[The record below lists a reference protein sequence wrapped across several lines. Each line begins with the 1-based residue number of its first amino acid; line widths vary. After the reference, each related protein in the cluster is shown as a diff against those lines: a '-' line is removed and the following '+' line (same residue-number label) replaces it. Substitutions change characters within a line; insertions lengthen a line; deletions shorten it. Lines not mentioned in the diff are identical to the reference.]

1 MESPHR
7 TRWQVIPTDA
17 GRLPSGSPDLDQ
29 LLNGGLEPGTI
40 TQFFGEPA
48 SGKSSA
54 CILAAVTCLVSG
66 KSVVFIDTE
75 GFSIE
80 RFRQIAGEHAA
91 DLAEH
96 LYIYEPTDFDQ
107 QGVMIAGMDTLV
119 RTRNV
124 GLIIVDSATALYRV
138 NLEKG
143 WDAMQ
148 KLTRQII
155 LLLGIAKRHRIPVLV
170 TNQVYMDVVKNVY
183 SGLGGTALEHIS
195 KAIIRFNREQGAVRR
210 ATLMK
215 HRSLPAG
222 DFFDFVIT
230 GTGIRNTREP
240 GQEQDSSPE
249 PR

>member
-1 MESPHR
+1 MDP
-7 TRWQVIPTDA
+7 
-17 GRLPSGSPDLDQ
+17 GRVPSGSPDLDL
-29 LLNGGLEPGTI
+29 LLNGGFEPGTI

-48 SGKSSA
+48 GGKSSV
-54 CILAAVTCLVSG
+54 CILAAVTCLLSG
-66 KSVVFIDTE
+66 RSVVFIDTE

-80 RFRQIAGEHAA
+80 RFRQIAGENAT

-107 QGVMIAGMDTLV
+107 QRVMIAGMDTVL

-124 GLIIVDSATALYRV
+124 GLIIVDSATALYRM

-148 KLTRQII
+148 KLTRQVV
-155 LLLGIAKRHRIPVLV
+155 LLLGLAKRYRIPVIV
-170 TNQVYMDVVKNVY
+170 TNQVYMDTVKNVY
-183 SGLGGTALEHIS
+183 AGLGGTALEHIS
-195 KAIIRFNREQGAVRR
+195 KAIIRFSRLQGSVRR

-222 DFFDFVIT
+222 DFFDFEIT
-230 GTGIRNTREP
+230 GTGIQNARDPSQDQEP
-240 GQEQDSSPE
+240 KSG
-249 PR
+249 

>member
-1 MESPHR
+1 M
-7 TRWQVIPTDA
+7 WQVISTDP
-17 GRLPSGSPDLDQ
+17 GRIPSGSPDLDL
-29 LLNGGLEPGTI
+29 LLNGGFEPGTI

-54 CILAAVTCLVSG
+54 CILAAVNCLLSG

-80 RFRQIAGEHAA
+80 RFRQIGGANAA
-91 DLAEH
+91 NLAEH

-107 QGVMIAGMDTLV
+107 QGVMIAGMDTVL

-124 GLIIVDSATALYRV
+124 GLIVVDSATALYRT

-143 WDAMQ
+143 RDAMQ
-148 KLTRQII
+148 KLTRQIV
-155 LLLGIAKRHRIPVLV
+155 LLLGFAKRYRIPVVV
-170 TNQVYMDVVKNVY
+170 TNQVYMDVVKNTY

-195 KAIIRFNREQGAVRR
+195 KAIIRFNREQGTVRR

-222 DFFDFVIT
+222 GFFVFEIT
-230 GTGIRNTREP
+230 GTGIRNIGDVKP
-240 GQEQDSSPE
+240 DLEQ
-249 PR
+249 

>member
-1 MESPHR
+1 MP
-7 TRWQVIPTDA
+7 VDMGKI
-17 GRLPSGSPDLDQ
+17 PSGSPDLDQ

-54 CILAAVTCLVSG
+54 CILAAVNCLVSG

-80 RFRQIAGEHAA
+80 RFRQIAGENAA
-91 DLAEH
+91 TLAEH

-107 QGVMIAGMDTLV
+107 QGVMIAGLDTVV

-124 GLIIVDSATALYRV
+124 GLVIVDSATALYRT

-143 WDAMQ
+143 RDAMQ
-148 KLTRQII
+148 KLTRQIV
-155 LLLGIAKRHRIPVLV
+155 LLLGFAKRYRIPVVV
-170 TNQVYMDVVKNVY
+170 TNQVYMDMAKNVY

-195 KAIIRFNREQGAVRR
+195 KTIIRFNREQGTVRR
-210 ATLMK
+210 ATLIK

-222 DFFDFVIT
+222 NFFYFVIT
-230 GTGIRNTREP
+230 GPGIQNVKEP
-240 GQEQDSSPE
+240 SLEQPPKSEDH
-249 PR
+249 